1 MASAGNIILNLPT
14 GGKGP
19 YRVAPQGRVFYAQPP
34 QTMQNIAGTLKL
46 VQEAKK
52 VADAVAPF
60 LASEYRP
67 PEQQIDIAQRR
78 SEQAQKELEAA
89 RSRQI
94 QTAKGVDL
102 PPVADPGVQKMLRAN
117 EMLQQAQTPEQLAEA
132 QRLYAESQ
140 AESKDLQS
148 AASDIAQARRAMME
162 ARKEEIDPAAQR
174 AAFERQSLAAAPP
187 RLPTFDTLAQAEAA
201 IAQAKAMGN
210 YQAIGPM
217 LQGLQYSALRDVA
230 PSNAMETMNPLIA
243 RRNAIQGMLQR
254 LKLPAELTPQRAS
267 LQRSAQDIARSGVA
281 ARREA
286 TEQRREATQQRRD
299 AVAAA
304 NARQK
309 AEIEARKAAAKA
321 DAKAKK
327 DLQTDLYDRK
337 IELEKE
343 KQKGQRRQAGRRY
356 YYQKKMFNLTKGTAT
371 QEQYNREIRKSEAGA
386 KRARTFL
393 EDYVGKPPG
402 KPVQQ
407 TNETALQFQRRVN
420 TYNKQTKE
428 FNRQLQLFHYNR
440 LLNAR
445 ARYIRDWTLE
455 KQNKGKKIPQDI
467 LTGDIPNEYYLPDV
481 KFMQGPQGTPP
492 TNQGVSGETTT
503 NAPPPPPPA
512 AVETLSILKP
522 QSGQ

>member
-34 QTMQNIAGTLKL
+34 QTMQNIAGTLRL

-89 RSRQI
+89 KLRQI
-94 QTAKGVDL
+94 QTAKGLVL
-102 PPVADPGVQKMLRAN
+102 PPVADPSVQKMLRAN

-201 IAQAKAMGN
+201 IAQAKATGN

-243 RRNAIQGMLQR
+243 RRNAIQAMLQR
-254 LKLPAELTPQRAS
+254 LKLPAELTPQRAA

-286 TEQRREATQQRRD
+286 TEQRRDATQQRRD

-304 NARQK
+304 DARQK
-309 AEIEARKAAAKA
+309 EQI
-321 DAKAKK
+321 KAKK
-327 DLQTDLYDRK
+327 DAAKAAAEAAREYEKLKQEGRMALEGKRQKGRRRLEGAKAYYRK
-337 IELEKE
+337 QELKLRNAKNPDQLEKVIRTSEGAMASEEKFISTYTDHPGQMPSKNPGE
-343 KQKGQRRQAGRRY
+343 KQID
-356 YYQKKMFNLTKGTAT
+356 
-371 QEQYNREIRKSEAGA
+371 YNRRVAAWKSKSSRYKQALA
-386 KRARTFL
+386 KYAS
-393 EDYVGKPPG
+393 
-402 KPVQQ
+402 
-407 TNETALQFQRRVN
+407 
-420 TYNKQTKE
+420 
-428 FNRQLQLFHYNR
+428 NRIV
-440 LLNAR
+440 NAR
-445 ARYIRDWTLE
+445 ARYMREWML
-455 KQNKGKKIPQDI
+455 KNPNKPVPADRLSGEIPSK
-467 LTGDIPNEYYLPDV
+467 YYAPELR
-481 KFMQGPQGTPP
+481 GATPP
-492 TNQGVSGETTT
+492 TNKGGSGGTTT
-503 NAPPPPPPA
+503 NAPPPPPA
-512 AVETLSILKP
+512 AAAETINILKGN
-522 QSGQ
+522 QGQ

>member
-89 RSRQI
+89 RLRQM

-102 PPVADPGVQKMLRAN
+102 PPVADPSVQKMLRAN

-254 LKLPAELTPQRAS
+254 LKLPAELTPQRAA
-267 LQRSAQDIARSGVA
+267 LQRSAQDIARSRVA
-281 ARREA
+281 ATKAGIKSREQMA
-286 TEQRREATQQRRD
+286 KDEQEWRTKHLEERHLFALGEQDNQFKNQEALIKLRAELQEKQRNRELT
-299 AVAAA
+299 AAEKRQLREIKSRLKTARINAWSRIKASRLAQEGA
-304 NARQK
+304 NKRSEARLK
-309 AEIEARKAAAKA
+309 AEVEKTKKTGNQKGRQILRESMSKQFIKLQAQEKAA
-321 DAKAKK
+321 
-327 DLQTDLYDRK
+327 QTIIDLYGK
-337 IELEKE
+337 L
-343 KQKGQRRQAGRRY
+343 QKPNTDDMSDQAGR
-356 YYQKKMFNLTKGTAT
+356 QAMAN
-371 QEQYNREIRKSEAGA
+371 YNRQMSQVTSAKKALASAQAQQIMYKNALEWFDTNPTGVPPSSVIVLKKSIDE
-386 KRARTFL
+386 KF
-393 EDYVGKPPG
+393 
-402 KPVQQ
+402 
-407 TNETALQFQRRVN
+407 
-420 TYNKQTKE
+420 NK
-428 FNRQLQLFHYNR
+428 
-440 LLNAR
+440 
-445 ARYIRDWTLE
+445 
-455 KQNKGKKIPQDI
+455 
-467 LTGDIPNEYYLPDV
+467 
-481 KFMQGPQGTPP
+481 
-492 TNQGVSGETTT
+492 
-503 NAPPPPPPA
+503 
-512 AVETLSILKP
+512 
-522 QSGQ
+522 